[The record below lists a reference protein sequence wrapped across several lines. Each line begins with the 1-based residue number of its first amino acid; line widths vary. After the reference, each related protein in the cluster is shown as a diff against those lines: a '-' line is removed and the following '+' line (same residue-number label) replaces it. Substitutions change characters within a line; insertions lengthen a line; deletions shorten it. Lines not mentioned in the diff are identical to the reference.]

1 MVSKW
6 VNTTAMRALLL
17 VVGTALLTWG
27 IAQGQ
32 YLLAGIGLV
41 ALLFTIIN
49 YRQGVKKL
57 EEKCYLMLEAIRNND
72 YSFRLPT
79 TYHSASE
86 QVLQDTINQFG
97 SLMNEQKQMMA
108 HHVSRQYRHH
118 CY

>member
-49 YRQGVKKL
+49 LFFIFIQ
-57 EEKCYLMLEAIRNND
+57 
-72 YSFRLPT
+72 
-79 TYHSASE
+79 
-86 QVLQDTINQFG
+86 
-97 SLMNEQKQMMA
+97 
-108 HHVSRQYRHH
+108 
-118 CY
+118 